1 MTALAPDA
9 TRPDL
14 PLPALLRL
22 ACAYAVA
29 TNGTILMPLI
39 VGALMRRFGA
49 GEDAA
54 TGFAALEIAGIAV
67 SCAVFPRWIARMPRR
82 LAWIAM
88 LGTLLAQAAGAWMP
102 SLAAVGG
109 ARLVTGLFEGVL
121 FVVVAA
127 SLSNRAA
134 AERAWGVIILVSGLI
149 DCVLLVG
156 AYAMPADFVSRW
168 LFVAF
173 AAAFALVA
181 WPSAA
186 AGAEAAQSEATLAA
200 ASARP
205 PIRWGV
211 LIPIWAV
218 MILVYSVLAA
228 QWALADVV
236 GHRIGLV
243 PERIGPLLALVS
255 LLGTVGALA
264 ASHRRSHELRLPILW
279 AAQLLMGGAAL
290 WFFVVRGA
298 GGFFTAQLFVSFA
311 YYAVTPFLTSRISS
325 LDADGSLLS
334 RSIVV
339 TFVAAFIGTALAGTM
354 LTQLGGLGCGL
365 ALGASALL
373 AMPFTWKAF
382 GARRVSMAGDR
393 RQAQPSP
400 RTPSS
405 RSPTSRRGKG

>member
-1 MTALAPDA
+1 MTDTPTPAS
-9 TRPDL
+9 RPDL
-14 PLPALLRL
+14 SLPALLRL

-67 SCAVFPRWIARMPRR
+67 SCAIFPRWIARMPRR

-88 LGTLLAQAAGAWMP
+88 IGTLLAQAAGAWMP
-102 SLAAVGG
+102 SLAAVGA

-134 AERAWGVIILVSGLI
+134 AERAWGVIILVSGVI
-149 DCVLLVG
+149 DCALLVG
-156 AYAMPADFVSRW
+156 AYALPSDFVSQW
-168 LFVAF
+168 LFVIF
-173 AAAFALVA
+173 AVAFALIA

-186 AGAEAAQSEATLAA
+186 AGGDAVQPVATSAT
-200 ASARP
+200 ASP
-205 PIRWGV
+205 KLKIRWNV
-211 LIPIWAV
+211 LAPIWAV
-218 MILVYSVLAA
+218 MILVYSVLSA

-236 GHRIGLV
+236 GHQIGL
-243 PERIGPLLALVS
+243 PPDRIGPLLALVS
-255 LLGTVGALA
+255 LLGTIGALA

-290 WFFVVRGA
+290 WFFLVHGGA
-298 GGFFTAQLFVSFA
+298 DFFAAQLFVSFA

-334 RSIVV
+334 RSIVI
-339 TFVAAFIGTALAGTM
+339 TFVAAFIGTALAGTA

-365 ALGASALL
+365 ALGACAVA

-382 GARRVSMAGDR
+382 GRAAG
-393 RQAQPSP
+393 
-400 RTPSS
+400 
-405 RSPTSRRGKG
+405 

>member
-1 MTALAPDA
+1 MTDTPTPAS
-9 TRPDL
+9 RPDL
-14 PLPALLRL
+14 SLPALLRL

-39 VGALMRRFGA
+39 VGALMRRFGV
-49 GEDAA
+49 GEDSA

-67 SCAVFPRWIARMPRR
+67 SCAIFPRWITRMPRR
-82 LAWIAM
+82 LAWFAM
-88 LGTLLAQAAGAWMP
+88 VGTLLAQAAGAWMP
-102 SLAAVGG
+102 SLAAVGV
-109 ARLVTGLFEGVL
+109 ARLVTGLFEGAL

-134 AERAWGVIILVSGLI
+134 AERAWGVIILVSGVI
-149 DCVLLVG
+149 DCALLVG
-156 AYAMPADFVSRW
+156 AYALPAAFVSQW
-168 LFVAF
+168 LFVLF
-173 AAAFALVA
+173 AAAFALIA

-186 AGAEAAQSEATLAA
+186 AGSDAVQPAATS
-200 ASARP
+200 ASATP
-205 PIRWGV
+205 KVKIRWRV
-211 LIPIWAV
+211 LVPIWAV
-218 MILVYSVLAA
+218 MILVYSVLSA

-236 GHRIGLV
+236 GHQIGLP

-255 LLGTVGALA
+255 LLGTIGALA

-290 WFFVVRGA
+290 WFFLVHGA
-298 GGFFTAQLFVSFA
+298 ADFFAAQLFVSFA

-365 ALGASALL
+365 ALGACAVL

-382 GARRVSMAGDR
+382 GRRAG
-393 RQAQPSP
+393 
-400 RTPSS
+400 
-405 RSPTSRRGKG
+405 

>member
-1 MTALAPDA
+1 MTPAGARSDLSLA
-9 TRPDL
+9 
-14 PLPALLRL
+14 ALLRL

-49 GEDAA
+49 GEDAV
-54 TGFAALEIAGIAV
+54 TGIAALEIAGIAI
-67 SCAVFPRWIARMPRR
+67 SCALLPRWIARAPRR

-127 SLSNRAA
+127 SLSNRPA
-134 AERAWGVIILVSGLI
+134 AERAWGVIILVSGVI
-149 DCVLLVG
+149 DCALLVG
-156 AYAMPADFVSRW
+156 AYALPPQFVSRW
-168 LFVAF
+168 LFVVF
-173 AAAFALVA
+173 AAAFALIA
-181 WPSAA
+181 WPSAS
-186 AGAEAAQSEATLAA
+186 AGADAVQSDPAIARTP
-200 ASARP
+200 ARP
-205 PIRWGV
+205 RLRWGV

-218 MILVYSVLAA
+218 MILVYSVLSA

-236 GHRIGLV
+236 GHQIGL
-243 PERIGPLLALVS
+243 PPARIGPLLALVS
-255 LLGTVGALA
+255 LLGTIGALA

-279 AAQLLMGGAAL
+279 AAQLLMAGAAL
-290 WFFVVRGA
+290 WFFVVHGA
-298 GGFFTAQLFVSFA
+298 ADFFAAQLFVSFS

-325 LDADGSLLS
+325 LDPDGSLLS

-339 TFVAAFIGTALAGTM
+339 TFVAAFLGTALAGTT
-354 LTQLGGLGCGL
+354 LTHLGGLGCGL
-365 ALGASALL
+365 ALGACALL

-382 GARRVSMAGDR
+382 GRL
-393 RQAQPSP
+393 
-400 RTPSS
+400 S
-405 RSPTSRRGKG
+405 R

>member
-1 MTALAPDA
+1 MTDISKPADA
-9 TRPDL
+9 RPDL
-14 PLPALLRL
+14 SLAALLRL

-67 SCAVFPRWIARMPRR
+67 SCAIFPRWIARVPRR

-88 LGTLLAQAAGAWMP
+88 MGTLLAQAAGAWMP
-102 SLAAVGG
+102 TLAAVGG

-127 SLSNRAA
+127 GLSNRAA
-134 AERAWGVIILVSGLI
+134 AERAWGVIILVSGVI
-149 DCVLLVG
+149 DCALLVA
-156 AYAMPADFVSRW
+156 AYAMPVEVVSQW
-168 LFVAF
+168 LFVFF
-173 AAAFALVA
+173 AAAFALIA

-186 AGAEAAQSEATLAA
+186 AGADAAQPATTLAVA
-200 ASARP
+200 AARARV
-205 PIRWGV
+205 RWGV

-236 GHRIGLV
+236 GHQIGLA

-279 AAQLLMGGAAL
+279 AAQLLMGASAL
-290 WFFVVRGA
+290 WFFLVHGA
-298 GGFFTAQLFVSFA
+298 ADFFAAQLFVSFA

-339 TFVAAFIGTALAGTM
+339 TFVAAFLGTALAGTM

-365 ALGASALL
+365 ALGACALL

-382 GARRVSMAGDR
+382 
-393 RQAQPSP
+393 
-400 RTPSS
+400 
-405 RSPTSRRGKG
+405 RRGAN

>member
-1 MTALAPDA
+1 MTAPAPHA
-9 TRPDL
+9 ARPDL
-14 PLPALLRL
+14 PLAALLRL

-67 SCAVFPRWIARMPRR
+67 SCAVFPRWIARVPRR

-102 SLAAVGG
+102 TLAAVGV

-134 AERAWGVIILVSGLI
+134 AERAWGVIILVSGVI
-149 DCVLLVG
+149 DCALLVG
-156 AYAMPADFVSRW
+156 AYALPPEFVSRW
-168 LFVAF
+168 LFVLF

-186 AGAEAAQSEATLAA
+186 AGADAAQSETMLAVA
-200 ASARP
+200 ASRP
-205 PIRWGV
+205 DVRWGA

-218 MILVYSVLAA
+218 MILVYSVLSA

-236 GHRIGLV
+236 GHQIGLQ
-243 PERIGPLLALVS
+243 PARIGPLLALVS

-264 ASHRRSHELRLPILW
+264 ASHRRSHELRMPILW

-290 WFFVVRGA
+290 WFFLVHGA
-298 GGFFTAQLFVSFA
+298 TDFFAAQLFVSFA

-334 RSIVV
+334 RSIVI

-365 ALGASALL
+365 ALGACALL
-373 AMPFTWKAF
+373 AMPFTWQAF
-382 GARRVSMAGDR
+382 AGTGKRGVSC
-393 RQAQPSP
+393 
-400 RTPSS
+400 
-405 RSPTSRRGKG
+405 

>member
-1 MTALAPDA
+1 MTDTPTPAS
-9 TRPDL
+9 RPDL
-14 PLPALLRL
+14 SLPALLRL

-67 SCAVFPRWIARMPRR
+67 SCAIFPRWIARMPRR

-88 LGTLLAQAAGAWMP
+88 IGTLLAQAAGAWMP
-102 SLAAVGG
+102 SLAAVGV

-134 AERAWGVIILVSGLI
+134 AERAWGVIILVSGVI
-149 DCVLLVG
+149 DCALLVG
-156 AYAMPADFVSRW
+156 AYALPPDFVSQW
-168 LFVAF
+168 LFVIF
-173 AAAFALVA
+173 AVAFALVA

-186 AGAEAAQSEATLAA
+186 AGGDAVQPVATSAT
-200 ASARP
+200 ASP
-205 PIRWGV
+205 KLKIRWNV
-211 LIPIWAV
+211 LVPIWAV
-218 MILVYSVLAA
+218 MILVYSVLSA

-236 GHRIGLV
+236 GHQIGL
-243 PERIGPLLALVS
+243 PPDRIGPLLALVS
-255 LLGTVGALA
+255 LLGTAGALA

-290 WFFVVRGA
+290 WFFLVHGGA
-298 GGFFTAQLFVSFA
+298 DFFAAQLFVSFA

-334 RSIVV
+334 RSIVI
-339 TFVAAFIGTALAGTM
+339 TFVAAFIGTALAGTA

-365 ALGASALL
+365 ALGACAVA

-382 GARRVSMAGDR
+382 GRAAG
-393 RQAQPSP
+393 
-400 RTPSS
+400 
-405 RSPTSRRGKG
+405 

>member
-1 MTALAPDA
+1 MTDTPTPAS
-9 TRPDL
+9 RPDL
-14 PLPALLRL
+14 SLPALLRL

-39 VGALMRRFGA
+39 VGALMRRFNT

-67 SCAVFPRWIARMPRR
+67 SCAIFPRWIARAPRR

-88 LGTLLAQAAGAWMP
+88 IGTLLAQAAGAWMP
-102 SLAAVGG
+102 SLATVGV

-134 AERAWGVIILVSGLI
+134 AERAWGVIILVSGVI
-149 DCVLLVG
+149 DCALLVG
-156 AYAMPADFVSRW
+156 AYALPPGFVSQW
-168 LFVAF
+168 LFVLF
-173 AAAFALVA
+173 AIAFALIA

-186 AGAEAAQSEATLAA
+186 AGGDAVQPVVESTAA
-200 ASARP
+200 AP
-205 PIRWGV
+205 KPKIRWRV
-211 LIPIWAV
+211 LVPIWAV
-218 MILVYSVLAA
+218 MILVYSVLSA

-236 GHRIGLV
+236 GHQIGL
-243 PERIGPLLALVS
+243 PPASIGPLLALVS
-255 LLGTVGALA
+255 LLGTIGALA

-290 WFFVVRGA
+290 WFFLVHGGA
-298 GGFFTAQLFVSFA
+298 DFFAAQLFVSFA

-334 RSIVV
+334 RSIVI
-339 TFVAAFIGTALAGTM
+339 TFVAAFIGTALAGTA

-365 ALGASALL
+365 ALGACALL
-373 AMPFTWKAF
+373 AIPFTGRAF
-382 GARRVSMAGDR
+382 GKA
-393 RQAQPSP
+393 
-400 RTPSS
+400 
-405 RSPTSRRGKG
+405 

>member
-14 PLPALLRL
+14 PLAALLRL

-54 TGFAALEIAGIAV
+54 TGFAALEIAGIAI
-67 SCAVFPRWIARMPRR
+67 SCAVFPRWIARVPRR

-109 ARLVTGLFEGVL
+109 ARLATGLFEGVL

-127 SLSNRAA
+127 SLSNRVA

-149 DCVLLVG
+149 DCALLVG
-156 AYAMPADFVSRW
+156 AYAMPPDFVSRW
-168 LFVAF
+168 LFVIF

-186 AGAEAAQSEATLAA
+186 AGADAAQSEANLAA

-205 PIRWGV
+205 AIRWGV

-218 MILVYSVLAA
+218 MILVYSVLSA

-236 GHRIGLV
+236 GHRIGLA

-255 LLGTVGALA
+255 LLGTIGALA

-290 WFFVVRGA
+290 WFFVVHGA
-298 GGFFTAQLFVSFA
+298 GDFFTAQLLVSFA

-365 ALGASALL
+365 ALAACALL

-382 GARRVSMAGDR
+382 GG
-393 RQAQPSP
+393 
-400 RTPSS
+400 
-405 RSPTSRRGKG
+405 G

>member
-1 MTALAPDA
+1 MTDTPTPAS
-9 TRPDL
+9 RPDL
-14 PLPALLRL
+14 SLPALLRL

-67 SCAVFPRWIARMPRR
+67 SCAIFPRWIARMPRR

-88 LGTLLAQAAGAWMP
+88 IGTLLAQAAGAWMP
-102 SLAAVGG
+102 SLAAVGA

-134 AERAWGVIILVSGLI
+134 AERAWGVIILVSGVI
-149 DCVLLVG
+149 DCALLVG
-156 AYAMPADFVSRW
+156 AYALPSDFVSQW
-168 LFVAF
+168 LFVIF
-173 AAAFALVA
+173 AVAFALIA

-186 AGAEAAQSEATLAA
+186 AGGDAVQPVATSATL
-200 ASARP
+200 SP
-205 PIRWGV
+205 KLKIRWNV
-211 LIPIWAV
+211 LVPIWAV
-218 MILVYSVLAA
+218 MILVYSVLSA

-236 GHRIGLV
+236 GHQIGL
-243 PERIGPLLALVS
+243 PPDRIGPLLALVS
-255 LLGTVGALA
+255 LLGTIGALA

-290 WFFVVRGA
+290 WFFLVHGGA
-298 GGFFTAQLFVSFA
+298 DFFAAQLFVSFA

-334 RSIVV
+334 RSIVI
-339 TFVAAFIGTALAGTM
+339 TFVAAFIGTALAGTA

-365 ALGASALL
+365 ALGACAVA

-382 GARRVSMAGDR
+382 GRAAG
-393 RQAQPSP
+393 
-400 RTPSS
+400 
-405 RSPTSRRGKG
+405 

>member
-1 MTALAPDA
+1 MTDTPPPANA

-14 PLPALLRL
+14 PLAALLRL

-54 TGFAALEIAGIAV
+54 TGFAALEIAGIAI
-67 SCAVFPRWIARMPRR
+67 SCAVFPRWIARVPRR

-102 SLAAVGG
+102 TLAAVGG

-127 SLSNRAA
+127 SLSNRVA
-134 AERAWGVIILVSGLI
+134 AERAWGVIILVSGVI
-149 DCVLLVG
+149 DCALLVA
-156 AYAMPADFVSRW
+156 AYAMPPEFVSQW
-168 LFVAF
+168 LFVVF
-173 AAAFALVA
+173 AAAFALIA

-186 AGAEAAQSEATLAA
+186 AGADAAQPEATI
-200 ASARP
+200 ASSRLR
-205 PIRWGV
+205 IRWSV

-218 MILVYSVLAA
+218 MILVYSVLSA

-236 GHRIGLV
+236 GHQIGLP

-255 LLGTVGALA
+255 LLGTIGALA

-290 WFFVVRGA
+290 WFFVVHGA
-298 GGFFTAQLFVSFA
+298 ADFFAAQLFVSFA

-334 RSIVV
+334 RSIVI

-365 ALGASALL
+365 ALGACALL
-373 AMPFTWKAF
+373 AMPFTWQAF
-382 GARRVSMAGDR
+382 GRGAR
-393 RQAQPSP
+393 
-400 RTPSS
+400 
-405 RSPTSRRGKG
+405 

>member
-1 MTALAPDA
+1 MTDTPTPAS
-9 TRPDL
+9 RPDL
-14 PLPALLRL
+14 SLPALLRL

-54 TGFAALEIAGIAV
+54 TGVAALEIAGIAV
-67 SCAVFPRWIARMPRR
+67 SCAIFPRWIARMPRR

-88 LGTLLAQAAGAWMP
+88 VGTLLAQAAGAWMP
-102 SLAAVGG
+102 SLAAVGI

-134 AERAWGVIILVSGLI
+134 AERAWGVIILVSGVI
-149 DCVLLVG
+149 DCALLVG
-156 AYAMPADFVSRW
+156 AYALPSGFVSQW
-168 LFVAF
+168 LFVLF
-173 AAAFALVA
+173 AIAFALIA

-186 AGAEAAQSEATLAA
+186 AGGDAVQPVV
-200 ASARP
+200 ASATVAPRQK
-205 PIRWGV
+205 IRWSV
-211 LIPIWAV
+211 LVPIWAV
-218 MILVYSVLAA
+218 MILVYSVLSA

-236 GHRIGLV
+236 GHRIGL
-243 PERIGPLLALVS
+243 PPANIGPLLALVS
-255 LLGTVGALA
+255 LLGTIGALA

-290 WFFVVRGA
+290 WFFLVHGGA
-298 GGFFTAQLFVSFA
+298 DFFVAQLVVSFA

-334 RSIVV
+334 RSIVI
-339 TFVAAFIGTALAGTM
+339 TFVAAFIGTALAGTA
-354 LTQLGGLGCGL
+354 LTQLGSLGCGL
-365 ALGASALL
+365 ALGACAVA

-382 GARRVSMAGDR
+382 GRAAG
-393 RQAQPSP
+393 
-400 RTPSS
+400 
-405 RSPTSRRGKG
+405 